1 MIDRRDVMAGIAA
14 STIVAALPAQAVA
27 ATEVVTASPLPKLSE
42 SEMELRRLA
51 GHNFLYSDRHEK
63 LYIDIRTYLNGRGDN
78 IEPFVALLEQGAT
91 TQEICEA
98 LKLHFRGDVWFAQ
111 LLVHLHIRDGLVV
124 VPNLKVDV
132 PEQLAAKME
141 EFERVWQ
148 RRNDP
153 PPAPKPE
160 FFGPPKPP
168 PPVPTYIIEEDIE
181 RIERL
186 MEEHEALRPRLE
198 RLASA
203 RRDELARRKPIHA

>member
-1 MIDRRDVMAGIAA
+1 MIDRREVLAGIAA
-14 STIVAALPAQAVA
+14 STVVASLPAQSVAATEAVAALPELSKTAVRCIGA
-27 ATEVVTASPLPKLSE
+27 
-42 SEMELRRLA
+42 
-51 GHNFLYSDRHEK
+51 HDFLYSDRHEK
-63 LYIDIRTYLNGRGDN
+63 LYLDIRIYLNGHGSN

-98 LKLHFRGDVWFAQ
+98 LKLHFRGDVWFAR

-124 VPNLKVDV
+124 KPNLKVDI

-141 EFERVWQ
+141 GFERVWQ

-168 PPVPTYIIEEDIE
+168 PPVPAYMIEEEIE
-181 RIERL
+181 RIELL

-198 RLASA
+198 RLVAA
-203 RRDELARRKPIHA
+203 RRKELARRKPIDA

>member
-1 MIDRRDVMAGIAA
+1 MIDRRETLAGIVA
-14 STIVAALPAQAVA
+14 STVVAALPAQSVA
-27 ATEVVTASPLPKLSE
+27 ATEAVTASPLPELSE
-42 SEMELRRLA
+42 LDLRRI
-51 GHNFLYSDRHEK
+51 GVHNFLCSDRHEK
-63 LYIDIRTYLNGRGDN
+63 LYPDIRIYLNGRVSN
-78 IEPFVALLEQGAT
+78 IEPFVTLLERGAT
-91 TQEICEA
+91 TQEICDA
-98 LKLHFRGDVWFAQ
+98 LKLYYRGDGWFAK
-111 LLVHLHIRDGLVV
+111 LLVHLHIRDGSVV
-124 VPNLKVDV
+124 IPNLKVDV
-132 PEQLAAKME
+132 PEQLATKME

-203 RRDELARRKPIHA
+203 RRGELARRKAIHA